1 MDTTLKF
8 TGLIFGS
15 IGMGYVVYV
24 RKQANMIT
32 LLAGVDLKGINADLP
47 RDPAL

>member
-15 IGMGYVVYV
+15 IGMGYVVYTKNGHKL
-24 RKQANMIT
+24 RFLIYYS
-32 LLAGVDLKGINADLP
+32 KG
-47 RDPAL
+47 